1 MVQQRSGA
9 LERQPAARRF
19 IAPTRSARSERERER
34 DAAGLAAHG
43 PPPQLYVHG
52 SGAPHPPKA
61 GYPGVLPRACGRALC
76 CCIRFRLHRRQR
88 AASGSVCHGAP
99 RRATTTTRPRRTR
112 THGSRRRARH
122 ASCARVGS
130 HGAPRLSWG
139 PTGRWFT
146 RRGTGL
152 LDWMLHTTRPSA
164 ITS

>member
-1 MVQQRSGA
+1 MST
-9 LERQPAARRF
+9 
-19 IAPTRSARSERERER
+19 APSTGTE
-34 DAAGLAAHG
+34 AHG
-43 PPPQLYVHG
+43 APEETLLEQEGEFLQAPRTLAELTLCKQGGRPRFER
-52 SGAPHPPKA
+52 GAPHPLKA